1 MKIFE
6 RNDHVII
13 WGDALEALAQQIPD
27 QSVDLIFVDPP
38 YNIGKDFNGRKD
50 KWESDAAY
58 VAWCY
63 QWLDLCIPKLKETGR
78 MYIMAATQN
87 IPL

>member
-6 RNDHVII
+6 RNDQVII

-50 KWESDAAY
+50 K
-58 VAWCY
+58 
-63 QWLDLCIPKLKETGR
+63 
-78 MYIMAATQN
+78 
-87 IPL
+87 